1 MKLGRCACPERFI
14 AVAKLVVQ
22 VRHAMCLIRLTG
34 CRVPAITGVIPVSA
48 AEGRLRQC
56 SQREIQSAVEKLLM
70 LNLIVVFHGFHVL
83 LKLVQINH
91 KGLCERESAKC
102 SGCTVRALSQE
113 AIEKASHARLKH

>member
-22 VRHAMCLIRLTG
+22 VRHAMCLIRLMG

-56 SQREIQSAVEKLLM
+56 SQREIQSAIEKLLM
-70 LNLIVVFHGFHVL
+70 LNLIVVFHGFHIL
-83 LKLVQINH
+83 LKINR

-102 SGCTVRALSQE
+102 SGCTVP
-113 AIEKASHARLKH
+113 